1 MEEDAKP
8 TATSERA
15 EGRASRHPRRPDL
28 SRSRI
33 LEAAVAEFSKKG
45 FAGARVDEIAAKA
58 QIGKRMLYQ
67 YFGNKEQLFQAV
79 FEKVYTD
86 IWEAEASLNLQD
98 MPPREALI
106 ALVTFVW
113 RYYIAHPEFTK
124 LLNEENML
132 NARHFRSSKVLR
144 EGSDKSQFLT
154 EQILARGVADGTFRP
169 GIDPVQLCLT
179 KNSICYYYLM
189 NHATSSHVYQRKLMT
204 REALDARLAFNIETI
219 LAIVLARPRDGAA
232 PTASPSQENRPQEL
246 PD

>member
-1 MEEDAKP
+1 MEPGSKLSEKSDTADAR
-8 TATSERA
+8 S
-15 EGRASRHPRRPDL
+15 SRHPRRPDL

-33 LEAAVAEFSKKG
+33 LEAAVAEFSNKG
-45 FAGARVDEIAAKA
+45 FAGARVDEIADQA

-79 FEKVYTD
+79 IEKVYTD
-86 IWEAEASLNLQD
+86 IWEAEASLDLEKL
-98 MPPREALI
+98 PPRDALV

-132 NARHFRSSKVLR
+132 AARHFRSSKVLR
-144 EGSDKSQFLT
+144 DGAVKSQFLT
-154 EQILARGVADGTFRP
+154 EEILARGVVDGTFRP

-189 NHATSSHVYQRKLMT
+189 NHATSSHVYGRKLMT
-204 REALDARLAFNIETI
+204 REALDERLAFNIETI
-219 LAIVLARPRDGAA
+219 LAIVLAR
-232 PTASPSQENRPQEL
+232 
-246 PD
+246 

>member
-1 MEEDAKP
+1 MVPEPKLSTDTEA
-8 TATSERA
+8 A
-15 EGRASRHPRRPDL
+15 EPRGLRHPRRPDL

-45 FAGARVDEIAAKA
+45 FAGARVDEIAAQA

-79 FEKVYTD
+79 IEKVYTD
-86 IWEAEASLNLQD
+86 IWEAEASLDLQNL
-98 MPPREALI
+98 PPREALI

-132 NARHFRSSKVLR
+132 NARHFRSSKVLK
-144 EGSDKSQFLT
+144 EGSVKSQFLT

-169 GIDPVQLCLT
+169 DIDPVQLCLT
-179 KNSICYYYLM
+179 KNAICYYYLM
-189 NHATSSHVYQRKLMT
+189 NHATSSHVYGRKLMT
-204 REALDARLAFNIETI
+204 REALDQRLAFNIETI
-219 LAIVLARPRDGAA
+219 LAIVLAR
-232 PTASPSQENRPQEL
+232 
-246 PD
+246 